1 MELKIK
7 KLFDDAAI
15 PTRGS
20 EYAAG
25 YDLYAYIN
33 NIDDGDHC
41 CTMYIPPHETRMI
54 HTGIAAAIP
63 HGFFGGIYA
72 RSGLA
77 AKQGLRPANCTG
89 IADADYRG
97 EVMVALHNDT
107 NTVKVVEHGERIAQ
121 LVVQPYYA
129 ADIKIVDDL
138 GDTER
143 GAGGFG
149 STGLK

>member
-1 MELKIK
+1 
-7 KLFDDAAI
+7 
-15 PTRGS
+15 
-20 EYAAG
+20 
-25 YDLYAYIN
+25 
-33 NIDDGDHC
+33 
-41 CTMYIPPHETRMI
+41 
-54 HTGIAAAIP
+54 
-63 HGFFGGIYA
+63 
-72 RSGLA
+72 
-77 AKQGLRPANCTG
+77 
-89 IADADYRG
+89 
-97 EVMVALHNDT
+97 MVALHNDT